1 MISFGLILLLCAVVV
16 LLSQILKE
24 ISSIKSLLG
33 QMHKDITDLKPLLP
47 EHL

>member
-24 ISSIKSLLG
+24 ISSVKSLLER
-33 QMHKDITDLKPLLP
+33 MREDIKDGRGAK
-47 EHL
+47 